1 MKRSNDV
8 NFTLRLSDEEMWIIE
23 DYAGTNGMTKSGLIR
38 LALKEFFYTKRN
50 IFSRL
55 IDRRR
60 NNETKKL

>member
-38 LALKEFFYTKRN
+38 LALKEFFILKGIY
-50 IFSRL
+50 FP
-55 IDRRR
+55 
-60 NNETKKL
+60 E

>member
-38 LALKEFFYTKRN
+38 LALKEFFELKGMY
-50 IFSRL
+50 FP
-55 IDRRR
+55 D
-60 NNETKKL
+60 

>member
-38 LALKEFFYTKRN
+38 LALKEFFILKGMY
-50 IFSRL
+50 FP
-55 IDRRR
+55 D
-60 NNETKKL
+60 